1 MSGETDVYR
10 KLSTLF
16 AMATLY
22 SNYTTLLSRDLEQFL
37 VIP

>member
-1 MSGETDVYR
+1 MSGEPDVYR

-16 AMATLY
+16 IMVTLY
-22 SNYTTLLSRDLEQFL
+22 SNYTTLLSRDLEQLL